1 MPLAAHSRIA
11 SGNVKRPGLHIAA
24 GQGAFT
30 WNEREWGGW
39 GSNPRP
45 ADYEKYGPMHRTHYL
60 HGYRE
65 AVPLMTL
72 IALLAPMARS
82 TNRSTARRGPPPAP
96 LLYVTS
102 PGAPVPQPRER
113 IAILCLGARHGLF
126 WCWT

>member
-1 MPLAAHSRIA
+1 MRPTVRLITADIGIR
-11 SGNVKRPGLHIAA
+11 SGPRHA
-24 GQGAFT
+24 GDGYQT
-30 WNEREWGGW
+30 SWWGGW

-45 ADYEKYGPMHRTHYL
+45 ADYEKYGPVHRTHYL

-65 AVPLMTL
+65 AVPLITL

-113 IAILCLGARHGLF
+113 IAILCLGARHALF